1 MPALMEKRALGNH
14 NVPIRC
20 RLSEPRTAEVQK
32 VTAASRAPDEI
43 IARKKCRDP
52 DDAARG
58 GAAPPAPPLLPW
70 AMGGGGDGGGTV
82 TMTRGAAIVAND

>member
-14 NVPIRC
+14 DVPIRC

-58 GAAPPAPPLLPW
+58 GRTPGPAAT
-70 AMGGGGDGGGTV
+70 AMGHG
-82 TMTRGAAIVAND
+82 RWRRRWWNSHNDQRRSYSGK